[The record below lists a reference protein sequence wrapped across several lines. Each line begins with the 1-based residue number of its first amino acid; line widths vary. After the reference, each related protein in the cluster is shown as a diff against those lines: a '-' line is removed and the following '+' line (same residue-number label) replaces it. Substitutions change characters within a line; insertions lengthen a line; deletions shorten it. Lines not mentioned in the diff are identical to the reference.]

1 MKINKWWARGACI
14 TYITFIS
21 IFALDAENFLGWI
34 MHMIPSFVLIAI
46 LSIAWT
52 KQLIGTIAFGIM
64 GIVFA
69 IFFKSYQEIITFLL
83 VPFPLFIVSALFYF
97 SIDKKVLKTKKN

>member
-1 MKINKWWARGACI
+1 L
-14 TYITFIS
+14 
-21 IFALDAENFLGWI
+21 FALDAESFLGWI
-34 MHMIPSFVLIAI
+34 MHMIPSFVLIGI
-46 LSIAWT
+46 LAIAWR

-83 VPFPLFIVSALFYF
+83 VPFPLFIIATLFYL
-97 SIDKKVLKTKKN
+97 SIDKKSLKTDNK